1 MQHDYQLT
9 LSIVRIGDGA
19 FGCGFENADPQTL
32 ALLQDFATRLNPQVG
47 AEEAANESGFSPQ
60 FGAVRQSLEK
70 IVADAADKMC
80 VEFLRMVDEV
90 LFLAARDAG
99 NNVDETRYL
108 EGRDEVRGRAEAI
121 SKNVPSLLNKGI
133 STIKSPLTLAEDA
146 EASPVLSELS
156 LVAKDEFE
164 EFLTLSQLVSELEP
178 RLKNSLSEL
187 DRGKRRIHY
196 LDDGD
201 DFRADVVAANE
212 SARDRT
218 GGVVIDEICVSKSV
232 LPLVPAIE
240 STRYC
245 EIILTVYNNSC
256 I

>member
-1 MQHDYQLT
+1 M
-9 LSIVRIGDGA
+9 
-19 FGCGFENADPQTL
+19 
-32 ALLQDFATRLNPQVG
+32 
-47 AEEAANESGFSPQ
+47 
-60 FGAVRQSLEK
+60 
-70 IVADAADKMC
+70 
-80 VEFLRMVDEV
+80 
-90 LFLAARDAG
+90 
-99 NNVDETRYL
+99 
-108 EGRDEVRGRAEAI
+108 

-133 STIKSPLTLAEDA
+133 STLKSPLTLAEDA

-196 LDDGD
+196 LADGD

-218 GGVVIDEICVSKSV
+218 GGWS
-232 LPLVPAIE
+232 
-240 STRYC
+240 
-245 EIILTVYNNSC
+245 
-256 I
+256 